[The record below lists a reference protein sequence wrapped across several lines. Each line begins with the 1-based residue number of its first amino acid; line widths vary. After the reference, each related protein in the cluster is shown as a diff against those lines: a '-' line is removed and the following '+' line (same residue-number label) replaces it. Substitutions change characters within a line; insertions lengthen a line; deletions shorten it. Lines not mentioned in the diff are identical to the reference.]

1 MPVSSIFSKTTCK
14 TIAMIEF
21 EFADLHCHPT
31 LKAYGRSFDKSK
43 RDPKK
48 SGIWYQKKPSYLT
61 LLLQRLLGIT
71 RFSQADLSSM
81 ARSRVRIAF
90 VSLYPFE
97 KSFFFTRWLPD
108 PVSARLASWVTSIGY
123 RRVSHLQRHQNYFED
138 LMGELRFLEQSPRRR
153 LVNGTSCSW
162 DFLKNPSALTGNLKQ
177 PGHVHVVPTIEGA
190 HILNTGLGAFG
201 RPTSREE
208 VFENI
213 RQLKLLPHPPVFI
226 TLAHNFN
233 NELCGHAPSLQ
244 GLGAIL
250 DQSENLGCGFS
261 SLGWEVVEQLLDPCE
276 GAPIYIDLKHMSL
289 TARKEFY
296 PWHKSKWVGIPFVV
310 SHGALTGC
318 RMSDSFN
325 ADKSSPDFAAD
336 EINFFDEELVE
347 LARSQGVF
355 GLQLDAKRLAPK
367 RKIRK
372 SILPGPREKR
382 IRRAAGIVW
391 DQIRHAAEVLDAHGL
406 PAWDTLCIGSDF
418 DGTINPLDGIW
429 SAREL
434 NLMANAL
441 LEFASAY
448 LEESP
453 PLKINSNRQIT
464 AESIVRK
471 FTLENARSFLDRYW
485 ITGS

>member
-1 MPVSSIFSKTTCK
+1 
-14 TIAMIEF
+14 MIEF

-31 LKAYGRSFDKSK
+31 LKAYGRSFDKSNVYPD
-43 RDPKK
+43 R
-48 SGIWYQKKPSYLT
+48 SSIWYQKNPGYLT
-61 LLLQRLLGIT
+61 LFLQRFLGIT

-81 ARSRVRIAF
+81 ASGRVRIAF

-108 PVSARLASWVTSIGY
+108 PVSALVASWVTSIG
-123 RRVSHLQRHQNYFED
+123 RQRVYHLQQHKNYFED
-138 LMGELRFLEQSPRRR
+138 LMGELRFLEQSSRQH

-162 DFLKNPSALTGNLKQ
+162 DFLKNPSALSGKLKR
-177 PGHVHVVPTIEGA
+177 HVHVIPTIEGA
-190 HILNTGLGAFG
+190 HILNTGLRSFG
-201 RPTSREE
+201 RHTSREE

-213 RQLKLLPHPPVFI
+213 RQLKLLPHPPIFI

-244 GLGAIL
+244 GLGVIL

-261 SLGWEVVEQLLDPCE
+261 RLGWEVMAKLLDPSK
-276 GAPIYIDLKHMSL
+276 GASIYIDLKHMSL

-296 PWHKSKWVGIPFVV
+296 PWHKSQWPDCPFVV
-310 SHGALTGC
+310 SHGAFTGC
-318 RMSDSFN
+318 RMSEASI
-325 ADKSSPDFAAD
+325 AHPDFAAD
-336 EINFFDEELVE
+336 EINFFDEELLE

-372 SILPGPREKR
+372 SIIPAPRKKR
-382 IRRAAGIVW
+382 IRRAARILW
-391 DQIRHAAEVLDAHGL
+391 SQIRHAAEVLDAHGL

-418 DGTINPLDGIW
+418 DGTIDPLDGIW

-434 NLMANAL
+434 NVLANAL
-441 LEFASAY
+441 LDCASDY
-448 LEESP
+448 LRGAPSLRME
-453 PLKINSNRQIT
+453 SNRQT
-464 AESIVRK
+464 APETILHK
-471 FTLENARSFLDRYW
+471 FTIDNARRFLQRHW
-485 ITGS
+485 STCC

>member
-1 MPVSSIFSKTTCK
+1 
-14 TIAMIEF
+14 MIEF

-31 LKAYGRSFDKSK
+31 LKAYGRSFDQPERETK
-43 RDPKK
+43 R
-48 SGIWYQKKPSYLT
+48 SSIWYQKKPGYLT
-61 LLLQRLLGIT
+61 LFLQRIAGVT

-81 ARSRVRIAF
+81 AQGRVRIAF

-108 PVSARLASWVTSIGY
+108 PVSARVASWVTSIGY

-138 LMGELRFLEQSPRRR
+138 LMGEFRFLDQSPRRR
-153 LVNGTSCSW
+153 LVSGTYCSW
-162 DFLKNPSALTGNLKQ
+162 DYLKTTSAPAGNLKR
-177 PGHVHVVPTIEGA
+177 PGHVHIIPTIEGA
-190 HILNTGLGAFG
+190 HILNTGLKSFG
-201 RPTSREE
+201 RPTSRKE

-250 DQSENLGCGFS
+250 DQSENQGCGFS
-261 SLGWEVVEQLLDPCE
+261 PLGWEVVAKLLDPSE

-289 TARKEFY
+289 KARKEFY
-296 PWHKSKWVGIPFVV
+296 QYRKAQWPGSPFVV
-310 SHGALTGC
+310 SHGAFTGC
-318 RMSDSFN
+318 RMSDPTG
-325 ADKSSPDFAAD
+325 AAPDFASE

-347 LARSQGVF
+347 LARSRGVF

-367 RKIRK
+367 HKIRK
-372 SILPGPREKR
+372 SVIPPTRKKR
-382 IRRAAGIVW
+382 IHKAAQILW
-391 DQIRHAAEVLDAHGL
+391 FQIRHAAEVLDAHGL

-418 DGTINPLDGIW
+418 DGTIDPLDGIW

-434 NLMANAL
+434 NVLANAL
-441 LEFASAY
+441 LDCATDY
-448 LEESP
+448 LRGSP
-453 PLKINSNRQIT
+453 PLRLESNYQEAPETILH
-464 AESIVRK
+464 K
-471 FTLENARSFLDRYW
+471 FTVDNTLSFLQRNWDA
-485 ITGS
+485 SC